1 MKKLLSTLIIISLLT
16 SSCSMLGGSKS
27 FDLQDAKDVTAIKAA
42 VYKHLKPDMKVNEAR
57 FNMKY
62 VSGGF
67 TTEADGITVQILD
80 KETAMDMT
88 IDCKMD
94 TVNSKEN
101 PIYKNSEFLKKEFTK
116 DVVTVGADGLAFEQ
130 IPTHIA
136 NAIKM
141 IDTKVYE
148 FAGIG
153 NYTMKPKASAAPIK
167 HDFVLQVTKVGESTK
182 RTGRMVE
189 TTYYELKFKVDAAG
203 KMEMS
208 EE

>member
-1 MKKLLSTLIIISLLT
+1 MLVA
-16 SSCSMLGGSKS
+16 SSCSMLGSSKS
-27 FDLQDAKDVTAIKAA
+27 FDLQDAKDVAALKTAI
-42 VYKHLKPDMKVNEAR
+42 YKHLKPDMKVNEAR
-57 FNMKY
+57 FNIKY

-67 TTEADGITVQILD
+67 TTEADGVTVQILD
-80 KETAMDMT
+80 KDKPMDMT

-101 PIYKNSEFLKKEFTK
+101 PIYKNSDFLKKEFIK
-116 DVVTVGADGLAFEQ
+116 DVVPVGTDGLEFEQ

-136 NAIKM
+136 NAVKM
-141 IDTKVYE
+141 IDGKVYE
-148 FAGIG
+148 FAGVG
-153 NYTMKPKASAAPIK
+153 NYTMKPKASADPIK